1 MSNTE
6 AAQQTSHSNL
16 TEATHEL
23 IHGPIGLCSGQMFL
37 LFIVVKRVSL
47 LESALGDG
55 GRKGNRTQSLLSPEA
70 GVVIAS
76 EGKMKPRW

>member
-23 IHGPIGLCSGQMFL
+23 IHAPLAYVVARCSL

-47 LESALGDG
+47 HESALGGG